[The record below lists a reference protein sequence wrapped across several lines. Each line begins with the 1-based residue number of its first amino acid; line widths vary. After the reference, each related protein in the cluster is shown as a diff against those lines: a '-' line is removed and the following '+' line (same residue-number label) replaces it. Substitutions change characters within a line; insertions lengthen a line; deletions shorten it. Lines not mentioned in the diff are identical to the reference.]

1 METLLVGVIIFL
13 LVAAAGVLLVLRLQ
27 KQYMEQARSQQKAW
41 ERALESRL
49 RSWEQ
54 RHEKISAELEQNLLL
69 HIEQAKNSFARQHTR
84 TVTQLG
90 IELELSKLPNTDETP
105 IIMNQDGR
113 ASGLPANWRP
123 AALYRANLVKH
134 DLSHRYLGRA
144 DLRGAQLMG
153 ANFYMADLSGA
164 CLAGANLSE
173 ADLSG
178 TNLARAD
185 LRNAT
190 LAGASLLVA
199 DLQGTN
205 LTGADLTNVRHL
217 TAEQLRT
224 VVYDDPPLPQPEPVV
239 EDTQNTQLRMKA
251 IRPATAPPRHIPAQ
265 VEKAAP
271 VPSIRRADVPDT
283 EDILAPLS
291 FEEVEEEDMQPTI
304 ENVAVQAGVARLANG
319 YETSAE
325 TTNPSEAEEEIPPVS
340 DHREVAGLTETPD
353 PLSETSITSEAPI
366 ALVEEPAATD
376 AMVAAAPAVIPADLS
391 ETLASTRN
399 MPAPG
404 AGETTETGSEITDS
418 DVPEEDKLQ
427 GHEITES
434 GVPEDE
440 PQNDKEDGQET
451 ELSGEP
457 EQEAMNGPLE
467 RPLMLSELDMQPF
480 VSRLLNDLPPSSQV
494 SNGSLL
500 DPEVTDLLLVR
511 SPEGGS

>member
-1 METLLVGVIIFL
+1 
-13 LVAAAGVLLVLRLQ
+13 
-27 KQYMEQARSQQKAW
+27 
-41 ERALESRL
+41 
-49 RSWEQ
+49 
-54 RHEKISAELEQNLLL
+54 
-69 HIEQAKNSFARQHTR
+69 
-84 TVTQLG
+84 
-90 IELELSKLPNTDETP
+90 
-105 IIMNQDGR
+105 MNQDGR
-113 ASGLPANWRP
+113 TSGLPANWRP

-199 DLQGTN
+199 DLQGAN

-224 VVYDDPPLPQPEPVV
+224 VVYDDPPLPKPEPVV

-251 IRPATAPPRHIPAQ
+251 IRPATTPPSQVPAQ
-265 VEKAAP
+265 AEKATPA
-271 VPSIRRADVPDT
+271 PSIRRADVPDT

-291 FEEVEEEDMQPTI
+291 FEEVEEEEMQPTM
-304 ENVAVQAGVARLANG
+304 ENVAVQAGAARLATG

-325 TTNPSEAEEEIPPVS
+325 PANRAEEEIPQVS
-340 DHREVAGLTETPD
+340 DQQEVAGLTETPD
-353 PLSETSITSEAPI
+353 MLREASSTM
-366 ALVEEPAATD
+366 VEEPEAAD
-376 AMVAAAPAVIPADLS
+376 AMVAATPTEVTGDSNLS
-391 ETLASTRN
+391 ETLAVTSDT
-399 MPAPG
+399 PG
-404 AGETTETGSEITDS
+404 GGEAAETGSEITGS
-418 DVPEEDKLQ
+418 NVPEEGEPQ
-427 GHEITES
+427 GHEITGS
-434 GVPEDE
+434 NVPEDE
-440 PQNDKEDGQET
+440 PQDDEEGGQET
-451 ELSGEP
+451 EISGEP
-457 EQEAMNGPLE
+457 EQETMNGPLE

-480 VSRLLNDLPPSSQV
+480 VSRLLNDLPPASQAA
-494 SNGSLL
+494 NGSLL

>member
-1 METLLVGVIIFL
+1 
-13 LVAAAGVLLVLRLQ
+13 
-27 KQYMEQARSQQKAW
+27 MEQARSQQEAW

-90 IELELSKLPNTDETP
+90 IELELSKLPNIDETP

-113 ASGLPANWRP
+113 SSGLPANWRP
-123 AALYRANLVKH
+123 AALYRANLVRH

-153 ANFYMADLSGA
+153 ANLYMADLSGA

-199 DLQGTN
+199 DLQGAN

-224 VVYDDPPLPQPEPVV
+224 IIYDDPPLPRPEPVV

-251 IRPATAPPRHIPAQ
+251 IRPAAATPRQTPAQ
-265 VEKAAP
+265 VEKIVPA
-271 VPSIRRADVPDT
+271 PSIKQADVPNT
-283 EDILAPLS
+283 EDIPAPLS
-291 FEEVEEEDMQPTI
+291 FEEVEEEAMQPTI
-304 ENVAVQAGVARLANG
+304 ENVAIKAGAARLSDG
-319 YETSAE
+319 YETPAE
-325 TTNPSEAEEEIPPVS
+325 AANPSEEEIPTRTE
-340 DHREVAGLTETPD
+340 HEEVAGLTEMPD
-353 PLSETSITSEAPI
+353 TLSEAPR
-366 ALVEEPAATD
+366 AMVEEPAAAD
-376 AMVAAAPAVIPADLS
+376 AMIEATPAEGAEDSNLS
-391 ETLASTRN
+391 ETQASTSD
-399 MPAPG
+399 MLVPSTVEA
-404 AGETTETGSEITDS
+404 AETGIEITDS
-418 DVPEEDKLQ
+418 
-427 GHEITES
+427 
-434 GVPEDE
+434 GVPEGGE
-440 PQNDKEDGQET
+440 PQDNEITGSNVPQEDET
-451 ELSGEP
+451 QDNEGGGREPETPGEP
-457 EQEAMNGPLE
+457 EQETVHGPLE
-467 RPLMLSELDMQPF
+467 RPLMLSELDMLPF
-480 VSRLLNDLPPSSQV
+480 VGRLLNDLPQSSHA
-494 SNGSLL
+494 SSDSLL
-500 DPEVTDLLLVR
+500 DPKVTDLLLVR